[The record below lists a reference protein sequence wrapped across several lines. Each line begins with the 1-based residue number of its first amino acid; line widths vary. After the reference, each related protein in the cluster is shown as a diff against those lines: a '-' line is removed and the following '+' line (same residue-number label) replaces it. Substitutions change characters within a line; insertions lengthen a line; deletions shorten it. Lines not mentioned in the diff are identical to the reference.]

1 MKIYIELVLW
11 LMERINIGSKLVW
24 IRCTVREFIR

>member
-1 MKIYIELVLW
+1 MKIYVELVLW
-11 LMERINIGSKLVW
+11 LMERIIIGSKLVW